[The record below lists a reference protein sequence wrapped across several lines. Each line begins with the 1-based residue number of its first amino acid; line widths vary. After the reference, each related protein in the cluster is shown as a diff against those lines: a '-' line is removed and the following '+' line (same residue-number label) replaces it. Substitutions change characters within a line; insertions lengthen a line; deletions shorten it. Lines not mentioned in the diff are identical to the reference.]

1 MCPRLT
7 DHYKSNDIIN
17 MRFITYTLFSS
28 LLLLSSV
35 DAGYDE
41 EYMIGT
47 LMAYSAH
54 CEEMTDKGLDS
65 FTVYVLDNM
74 GSVESMDSSTA
85 YKTAHNLLT
94 AGIGSESFRLT
105 ACNQY
110 KKALQRKDFYWL
122 FER

>member
-1 MCPRLT
+1 MQISYLLA
-7 DHYKSNDIIN
+7 S
-17 MRFITYTLFSS
+17 FI
-28 LLLLSSV
+28 LLSTPV
-35 DAGYDE
+35 NADYAE

-47 LMAYSAH
+47 LMAYSAN
-54 CEEMTDKGLDS
+54 CEEMTDKGMDS

-74 GSVESMDSSTA
+74 GSADNLEDSKA

-94 AGIGSESFRLT
+94 FGIGSEEFRPT

-122 FER
+122 FEK

>member
-1 MCPRLT
+1 MRRISKLQALI
-7 DHYKSNDIIN
+7 KRSIISPV
-17 MRFITYTLFSS
+17 ILY
-28 LLLLSSV
+28 LLLLSPV
-35 DAGYDE
+35 NAGYAE

>member
-1 MCPRLT
+1 
-7 DHYKSNDIIN
+7 
-17 MRFITYTLFSS
+17 MRSIVYFLFSS
-28 LLLLSSV
+28 LLLLSPAN
-35 DAGYDE
+35 AGYAE

-94 AGIGSESFRLT
+94 AGIGLESFRPT

-110 KKALQRKDFYWL
+110 KKALKRKDFYWL

>member
-1 MCPRLT
+1 
-7 DHYKSNDIIN
+7 
-17 MRFITYTLFSS
+17 MRTLIYSLISS
-28 LLLLSSV
+28 VLLSIPV
-35 DAGYDE
+35 NAGYAE

-54 CEEMTDKGLDS
+54 CEEMTDKGMDS

-74 GSVESMDSSTA
+74 GSTDNLEDSKA

-94 AGIGSESFRLT
+94 FGIGSEAFRPT
-105 ACNQY
+105 ACNQF